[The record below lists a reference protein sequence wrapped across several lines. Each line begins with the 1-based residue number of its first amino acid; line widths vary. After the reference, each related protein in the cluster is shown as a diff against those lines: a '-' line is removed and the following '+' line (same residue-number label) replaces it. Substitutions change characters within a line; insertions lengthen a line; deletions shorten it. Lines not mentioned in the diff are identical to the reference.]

1 MLPIMEKQTWVVIVA
16 GGSGSRM
23 GSALPKQFL
32 ELGGKPM
39 LCHSIEAFQAALP
52 EMHLVLV
59 LPAAQ
64 LSLAQIVLQALPR
77 RMDMQLVAGGDS
89 RFASVYNGLQAVP
102 EGAIVLVHDGA
113 RPLVSQGLIHRC
125 AEAAMQHGSAVPVLP
140 LTDSIREENSGGSRA
155 ISRAKLRIV
164 QTPQAFEASRLKA
177 AFARP
182 FDAGFTDEAT
192 VWEQAGGQVHLV
204 AGARENIKITTPED
218 LIIAEA
224 LLKSRQAEF

>member
-64 LSLAQIVLQALPR
+64 LSLAQIALQALPR